1 MFNTTSVFTR
11 KAASAW
17 IAASLALGVWQVNAQ
32 NLPFGTPL
40 TTSAGTPAMTT
51 PASVSPTA
59 MSASAQPPLGL
70 VPSPLMPQRADIG
83 AADAQRIPLMH
94 QRASRPQAPS
104 QFQRFVQES
113 TGKLLPHF
121 GSSLFENPMAY
132 AADSAAP
139 APAEYVLGPG
149 DEVRIQIWGG
159 VDYAGSQTLDR
170 SGQINLPKIGTIN
183 LSGVRVK
190 DLEETLRKRIATVF
204 SSVQVNAALGKLR
217 GITVFVVGH
226 ALQPGTYN
234 LTGLSTLVN
243 AVFASGGPGVN
254 GSMRAIELKRNG
266 QTVTTL
272 DLYDFIAKG
281 DKSKDV
287 TLQPGDVIMI
297 PPVGPR
303 VALTGATDHA
313 AIYELKQGTNL
324 QNLLSLGGGLPTL
337 ASTQKV
343 LLERIDPQSANA
355 PRQVQNISLTSQ
367 GLSQFLRDGDVITL
381 LPMVQAFGNAVTL
394 QGAIAQPMR
403 HPFTPG
409 MRIQDLIPDRNALL
423 TPDFFKRRNDLVQNR
438 IAQLRARGFTPEQIQ
453 ALDRAQQLPE
463 DISLTTEIISRNNLI
478 GQTGLFGSQGPSGQP
493 LASSPQGQQ
502 VQGFQAGPPN
512 NIAANSASMANSFNV
527 LTPQELEQQLQRDRE
542 ARVQRSVTDRV
553 RSFPDQI
560 NWDYAV
566 IERLNKIELRTQLI
580 PFNLGKAIV
589 QKDPAHNLELQEGD
603 IVTIMSSSEL
613 RLPVERQTRVVRIEG
628 EVASPGLYQALP
640 GETLAQIITR
650 IGGVTPQAYLYG
662 AEFTRESV
670 RKQQQQNLDQLV
682 RRLET
687 QMQSAGATL
696 AANLT
701 GERALQ
707 SPALIQ
713 QQQQQM
719 RLQIDRLK
727 VLRSKGRVSLEL
739 DPQLTM
745 SAATA
750 GTSTSQILAALPDLP
765 LEDGD
770 AFLVP
775 SQPAFIAA
783 VGSVNNENVLVYK
796 PGKTVGDLIR
806 SAGLTEDAKPSDAF
820 VLRAD
825 GSVFSRN
832 KSGFFSNFESTKVM
846 PGDTLVV
853 PPKVDR
859 ESSYNF
865 IVRGLRD
872 WTQIF
877 SNLGIGA
884 AAIRTLRN

>member
-1 MFNTTSVFTR
+1 
-11 KAASAW
+11 
-17 IAASLALGVWQVNAQ
+17 
-32 NLPFGTPL
+32 
-40 TTSAGTPAMTT
+40 
-51 PASVSPTA
+51 
-59 MSASAQPPLGL
+59 
-70 VPSPLMPQRADIG
+70 MPQRPDIG
-83 AADAQRIPLMH
+83 ATDAQRTPLML
-94 QRASRPQAPS
+94 QRAAKIQAPS

-121 GSSLFENPMAY
+121 GSTLFENPMAY

-149 DEVRIQIWGG
+149 DEVRVQIWGG

-217 GITVFVVGH
+217 GITVFVVGQ
-226 ALQPGTYN
+226 AQQPGTYN

-281 DKSKDV
+281 DKSKDAV
-287 TLQPGDVIMI
+287 LQPGDVIMI

-324 QNLLSLGGGLPTL
+324 QNLLGLGGGLPTL

-355 PRQVQNISLTSQ
+355 PRQVQNIDLNAQ
-367 GLSQFLRDGDVITL
+367 GLSQSLRDGDVITL

-394 QGAIAQPMR
+394 QGPIAQPMR

-409 MRIQDLIPDRNALL
+409 MRIQDLIPDRAALL
-423 TPDFFKRRNDLVQNR
+423 SPDFFKRRNDLVQNR

-463 DISLTTEIISRNNLI
+463 DLSLTTEIISRNNLI
-478 GQTGLFGSQGPSGQP
+478 GQSGLFGQQGPSSLP
-493 LASSPQGQQ
+493 LASNPQAQQGQGLQ
-502 VQGFQAGPPN
+502 SGQPN
-512 NIAANSASMANSFNV
+512 NIAVGSASMANSFNV
-527 LTPQELEQQLQRDRE
+527 LMSQEQEQQLQRDRE
-542 ARVQRSVTDRV
+542 ARVQRNVTDRV
-553 RSFPDQI
+553 RSFSDQI

-566 IERLNKIELRTQLI
+566 IERLNKNELRTQLI

-739 DPQLTM
+739 DPLRTM

-750 GTSTSQILAALPDLP
+750 GTSTSQILAALPDLI

-796 PGKTVGDLIR
+796 SGKTVGDLIR
-806 SAGLTEDAKPSDAF
+806 SAGITEDAKPSDAF

-825 GSVFSRN
+825 GSVFSRS
-832 KSGFFSNFESTKVM
+832 KTGFFSNFESSKVM

>member
-1 MFNTTSVFTR
+1 M
-11 KAASAW
+11 
-17 IAASLALGVWQVNAQ
+17 
-32 NLPFGTPL
+32 
-40 TTSAGTPAMTT
+40 
-51 PASVSPTA
+51 
-59 MSASAQPPLGL
+59 
-70 VPSPLMPQRADIG
+70 SPLMPQRPDTG
-83 AADAQRIPLMH
+83 AADAQRTPLL
-94 QRASRPQAPS
+94 QLRPLKPQAPS

-121 GSSLFENPMAY
+121 GSALFENPMAY

-149 DEVRIQIWGG
+149 DEVRIQVWGG

-190 DLEETLRKRIATVF
+190 DLEDTLRKRIATVF

-217 GITVFVVGH
+217 GITVFVVGQ
-226 ALQPGTYN
+226 AQQPGTYN

-272 DLYDFIAKG
+272 DLYDFIANG
-281 DKSKDV
+281 DKSKDAI
-287 TLQPGDVIMI
+287 LQPGDVIMI

-324 QNLLSLGGGLPTL
+324 QNLLGLSGGLPTL
-337 ASTQKV
+337 ASTQKA
-343 LLERIDPQSANA
+343 LLERIDPQSVNA
-355 PRQVQNISLTSQ
+355 PRQVQNIALNAQ
-367 GLSQFLRDGDVITL
+367 GLAQSLRDGDVITL

-394 QGAIAQPMR
+394 QGPIAQPMR

-409 MRIQDLIPDRNALL
+409 MRIQDLIPDRAALL
-423 TPDFFKRRNDLVQNR
+423 SPDFFKRRNDLVQNR

-463 DISLTTEIISRNNLI
+463 DLSLTTEIISRHNLI
-478 GQTGLFGSQGPSGQP
+478 GHTGLFGQQGSSSQP
-493 LASSPQGQQ
+493 LAGIPPAQQSQAIQPGQPNSNP
-502 VQGFQAGPPN
+502 AGT
-512 NIAANSASMANSFNV
+512 ASMASSSNL
-527 LTPQELEQQLQRDRE
+527 LTPQEQEHQQLRDKE
-542 ARVQRSVTDRV
+542 ARVQRNVTDRV

-566 IERLNKIELRTQLI
+566 IERLNKNELRTQLI

-603 IVTIMSSSEL
+603 IVTIMSSAEL
-613 RLPVERQTRVVRIEG
+613 RLPLERQTRVVRIEG

-640 GETLAQIITR
+640 GETLAQIIAR

-707 SPALIQ
+707 SSALIQ

-739 DPQLTM
+739 DPLRTM
-745 SAATA
+745 SAATV
-750 GTSTSQILAALPDLP
+750 GTSTREILSALPDLP

-775 SQPAFIAA
+775 SQPAFISA

-796 PGKTVGDLIR
+796 SGKTVGDLIR

-825 GSVFSRN
+825 GSVFSRS
-832 KSGFFSNFESTKVM
+832 KSGFFSNFESAKVM

-865 IVRGLRD
+865 VVRGLRD

>member
-1 MFNTTSVFTR
+1 
-11 KAASAW
+11 
-17 IAASLALGVWQVNAQ
+17 
-32 NLPFGTPL
+32 
-40 TTSAGTPAMTT
+40 
-51 PASVSPTA
+51 
-59 MSASAQPPLGL
+59 
-70 VPSPLMPQRADIG
+70 MPQRPDIG
-83 AADAQRIPLMH
+83 AADAQRSPMV
-94 QRASRPQAPS
+94 QFRPAKPQAPS

-121 GSSLFENPMAY
+121 GSSLFENPLAY
-132 AADSAAP
+132 AADTAAP

-159 VDYAGSQTLDR
+159 VDFAGSQTLDR

-190 DLEETLRKRIATVF
+190 DLEDTLRKRIATVF
-204 SSVQVNAALGKLR
+204 NTVQVNAALGKLR
-217 GITVFVVGH
+217 GITVFVVGQ
-226 ALQPGTYN
+226 AQQPGTYN
-234 LTGLSTLVN
+234 LTSLSTLVN

-272 DLYDFIAKG
+272 DLYDFIVSG

-287 TLQPGDVIMI
+287 SLQPGDVIMI

-324 QNLLSLGGGLPTL
+324 QNLLSLGGGFPTL
-337 ASTQKV
+337 ASTQKA
-343 LLERIDPQSANA
+343 LLERIDPQNANA
-355 PRQVQNISLTSQ
+355 PRQVQNIALNAQ
-367 GLSQFLRDGDVITL
+367 GLAQPLRDGDVITL
-381 LPMVQAFGNAVTL
+381 LPMIQAFGNVVTL
-394 QGAIAQPMR
+394 QGAIAQPLR

-409 MRIQDLIPDRNALL
+409 MRIQDLIPDRAALL

-463 DISLTTEIISRNNLI
+463 DISLTSEIISRNNLV
-478 GQTGLFGSQGPSGQP
+478 GQPGLFG
-493 LASSPQGQQ
+493 PQGQPGQ
-502 VQGFQAGPPN
+502 PGQALAPGQMGPQNPSLPAGQFN
-512 NIAANSASMANSFNV
+512 NNPAVNASMANSINL
-527 LTPQELEQQLQRDRE
+527 LTPQEQEQQLQRDRE
-542 ARVQRSVTDRV
+542 ARVQRNVTDRV
-553 RSFPDQI
+553 RSFQDQI

-566 IERLNKIELRTQLI
+566 IERLNKNELRTQLI

-603 IVTIMSSSEL
+603 IVTIMSSAEL
-613 RLPVERQTRVVRIEG
+613 RLPVERQTRVVRLEG
-628 EVASPGLYQALP
+628 EVVAPGLYQALP

-739 DPQLTM
+739 DPLRTM

-750 GTSTSQILAALPDLP
+750 GTTTSQILTSLPDLP

-820 VLRAD
+820 ILRAD
-825 GSVFSRN
+825 GSVLSRTRT
-832 KSGFFSNFESTKVM
+832 GFFSNFESTKIM

-859 ESSYNF
+859 ETGYNF
-865 IVRGLRD
+865 LVRGLRD

>member
-1 MFNTTSVFTR
+1 MGLIQAPVMP
-11 KAASAW
+11 
-17 IAASLALGVWQVNAQ
+17 ALPDQ
-32 NLPFGTPL
+32 
-40 TTSAGTPAMTT
+40 
-51 PASVSPTA
+51 
-59 MSASAQPPLGL
+59 
-70 VPSPLMPQRADIG
+70 G
-83 AADAQRIPLMH
+83 AADAKDNPLTPL
-94 QRASRPQAPS
+94 RPPKPQPPT

-113 TGKLLPHF
+113 TGKMLPHF
-121 GSSLFENPMAY
+121 GASLFDNPLAY
-132 AADSAAP
+132 AADVATP
-139 APAEYVLGPG
+139 APQEYLLGPG
-149 DEVRIQIWGG
+149 DQVRIQIWGSIDFVG
-159 VDYAGSQTLDR
+159 TQTIDR
-170 SGQINLPKIGTIN
+170 NGEISLPKIGSVVLT
-183 LSGVRVK
+183 GVSLK
-190 DLEETLRKRIATVF
+190 DLEDTLRKRVAMVYNN
-204 SSVQVNAALGKLR
+204 VNLNASLGKLR
-217 GITVFVVGH
+217 GITVFVVGQ
-226 ALQPGTYN
+226 AQQPGTYN
-234 LTGLSTLVN
+234 LRSLSTLVN
-243 AVFASGGPGVN
+243 AVFASGGPGAN

-266 QTVTTL
+266 KTISTI
-272 DLYDFIAKG
+272 DLYDFIATG

-287 TLQPGDVIMI
+287 ALQPGDVIMI

-313 AIYELKQGTNL
+313 AIYELKPGTNL

-337 ASTQKV
+337 ASTQKA
-343 LLERIDPQSANA
+343 LLERIDPQRASA
-355 PRQVQNISLTSQ
+355 PRQVQNISLNAQ
-367 GLSQFLRDGDVITL
+367 GLAQTLRDGDVITL

-394 QGAIAQPMR
+394 QGAIGQPMR

-409 MRIQDLIPDRNALL
+409 MRIQDLIPDRAALL
-423 TPDFFKRRNDLVQNR
+423 SPDFFKRRNDLVQNR
-438 IAQLRARGFTPEQIQ
+438 IAQLRARGYTPEQIQ
-453 ALDRAQQLPE
+453 ALDRAQLMPE
-463 DISLTTEIISRNNLI
+463 DISLTTEMISRN
-478 GQTGLFGSQGPSGQP
+478 
-493 LASSPQGQQ
+493 SSVIDP
-502 VQGFQAGPPN
+502 ANKSSLDNAPAN
-512 NIAANSASMANSFNV
+512 ANSSAVAPASAGASANQ
-527 LTPQELEQQLQRDRE
+527 LTPEQQQQLNRERE
-542 ARVQRSVTDRV
+542 ARVQRNVTDRV
-553 RSFPDQI
+553 RSFQDQI

-566 IERLNKIELRTQLI
+566 IERLNKNELRTQLI

-603 IVTIMSSSEL
+603 IVTIMSSAEL

-628 EVASPGLYQALP
+628 EVAAPGLYQALP
-640 GETLAQIITR
+640 GETLAQIIAR

-727 VLRSKGRVSLEL
+727 NLRSKGRVSLEL
-739 DPQLTM
+739 DPVRTI

-750 GTSTSQILAALPDLP
+750 GTSTTQVLSALPDLP

-775 SQPAFIAA
+775 SQPAFVAA
-783 VGSVNNENVLVYK
+783 VGSVNNENVLVFK

-806 SAGLTEDAKPSDAF
+806 SAGLTEDAKPADAF

-825 GSVFSRN
+825 GSVFSRRN
-832 KSGFFSNFESTKVM
+832 AGFFSNFESTKVM

-859 ESSYNF
+859 ESNYNF
-865 IVRGLRD
+865 LVRGLRD

-884 AAIRTLRN
+884 AAIRTLGN